1 MKNTIFLL
9 LAFASAGAAT
19 HTTPKAKIQ
28 LIYQAQPNGDYRL
41 FLFGG
46 DKALVCEEKDI
57 KIVSQGD
64 AVNPLIIA
72 CDHSSK

>member
-1 MKNTIFLL
+1 MKNTIFFAF
-9 LAFASAGAAT
+9 LAFASAGATT

-41 FLFGG
+41 FLFGSE
-46 DKALVCEEKDI
+46 KSLVCEEKDI

-64 AVNPLIIA
+64 AVSPLVIE
-72 CDHSSK
+72 CEH